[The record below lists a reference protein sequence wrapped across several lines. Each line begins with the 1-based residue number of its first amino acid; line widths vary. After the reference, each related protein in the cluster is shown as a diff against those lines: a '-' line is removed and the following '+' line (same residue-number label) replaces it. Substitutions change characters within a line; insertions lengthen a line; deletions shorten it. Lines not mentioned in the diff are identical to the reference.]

1 MYIRR
6 KVFSSFIDENGEER
20 YFSTTEFTDERLY
33 SSCDECDDDTKK
45 VEKKHNTRVKK
56 EEKKYSEDGEKK
68 MRWGDKQ
75 NIKRLKKMYEKDE
88 NIKEAHKK
96 QYDDDLEVRKQ
107 GDKEVMKKG
116 LKSVAKITGILVPAS
131 TAAGYGLSR
140 GILKEGK
147 KEALKTGGK
156 MALASAGGAAA
167 GAGIG
172 VGAMALENKLRNK
185 RVKEGKLTENDKR
198 VKDQIKTAAG
208 DMTEE
213 EYTNK
218 WGKTKKK
225 K

>member
-20 YFSTTEFTDERLY
+20 YFSTTEYTLEDNTEERVY
-33 SSCDECDDDTKK
+33 A
-45 VEKKHNTRVKK
+45 EKDN
-56 EEKKYSEDGEKK
+56 EDKK
-68 MRWGDKQ
+68 MRWSDKQ

-88 NIKEAHKK
+88 NIKKAHKK
-96 QYDDDLEVRKQ
+96 QYDDDPEVRKQ

-116 LKSVAKITGILVPAS
+116 LKSVAKTTGILVPAS
-131 TAAGYGLSR
+131 AVAGYGLSR

-156 MALASAGGAAA
+156 MALISAGSAAA
-167 GAGIG
+167 GAGISA
-172 VGAMALENKLRNK
+172 GAMALDNKLRNK
-185 RVKEGKLTENDKR
+185 RVKEGKLSEDDKK
-198 VKDQIKTAAG
+198 VKDQIRTASG
-208 DMTEE
+208 EMTEE

>member
-6 KVFSSFIDENGEER
+6 KVFSSFIDENGEEK
-20 YFSTTEFTDERLY
+20 YFSTTEFTDERFY
-33 SSCDECDDDTKK
+33 SCCDECDDTKK

-56 EEKKYSEDGEKK
+56 EERKYSEDGEKK

-96 QYDDDLEVRKQ
+96 QYDDDPEVRKQ

-116 LKSVAKITGILVPAS
+116 LKSVAKTTGILVPAS
-131 TAAGYGLSR
+131 AVAGYGLSR
-140 GILKEGK
+140 GIFKEGK

-156 MALASAGGAAA
+156 MALVSAGGAAA
-167 GAGIG
+167 GAGLG
-172 VGAMALENKLRNK
+172 AGAMALDNKLRNK
-185 RVKEGKLTENDKR
+185 RVKEGKLSEDDNR
-198 VKDQIKTAAG
+198 IKDQIKTAAG
-208 DMTEE
+208 EMTEE

-218 WGKTKKK
+218 WGRTKRKK
-225 K
+225 